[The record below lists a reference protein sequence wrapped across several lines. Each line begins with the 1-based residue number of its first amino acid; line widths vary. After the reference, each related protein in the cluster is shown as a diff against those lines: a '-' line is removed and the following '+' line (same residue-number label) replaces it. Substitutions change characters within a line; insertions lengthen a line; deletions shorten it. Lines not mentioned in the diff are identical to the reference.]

1 MNPQPR
7 IIRTQG
13 HNNKK
18 FGKMNLYEAFQ
29 QTVSVPQKKKGTKL
43 VHYKCRNVAN
53 VETEGSGSQ
62 TVVVMMNREKERERA
77 PKMKIENESFLFFQF
92 LPSPNP
98 PNFPIKI

>member
-1 MNPQPR
+1 MNPQPL

-43 VHYKCRNVAN
+43 VPYKCRNVAN

-62 TVVVMMNREKERERA
+62 TVVVMMNREKERESS
-77 PKMKIENESFLFFQF
+77 KNED
-92 LPSPNP
+92 
-98 PNFPIKI
+98 

>member
-1 MNPQPR
+1 MNPQPL

-43 VHYKCRNVAN
+43 VPYKYRNVAN
-53 VETEGSGSQ
+53 VEMEGSGSQ
-62 TVVVMMNREKERERA
+62 TVVVMMNTERESS
-77 PKMKIENESFLFFQF
+77 KK
-92 LPSPNP
+92 
-98 PNFPIKI
+98 